1 MDIAAHPEAVWRL
14 ETAPRAA
21 VFVDVADYL
30 AAAKSAMMK
39 AKRSIHL
46 LNWAFEPRTRFK
58 PESDGA
64 GPADDEIG
72 HFLIRLA
79 TENENLD
86 VRILCWKSALPVA
99 ATQGFFPLQD
109 RRWFTGT
116 AVKFVLDGKLPFGAC
131 HHQKMI
137 IIDDALAFCGGAD
150 IGPDRWDTSA
160 HLDDDPRRLKGG
172 RHKGGYNSRHEV
184 MCLMDGPPAAALAG
198 LFRARWRRATGEA
211 MAKPASVAPAWP
223 EAIAPDLTEI
233 RVGVSRTVARWRTD
247 EGAQE
252 TLALSLASIAEARR
266 CIYLENQYFT
276 SPVVARALAERLQEP
291 DGPEVVLVSTQR
303 SPSWFDHMTM
313 DRTRSNFIK
322 TLKAADRYR
331 RFQIYC
337 PVTTLGRI
345 IIVHAKVAI
354 IDDDVLRVGS
364 ANMNNR
370 STGFDTECDIAFFA
384 GDSQTNR
391 AAIDGL
397 RVRLVAHWLGCAT
410 EAVRIAI
417 DKEGR
422 VGAAIEAL
430 RGSGHARLRPIP
442 VAHLGA
448 ASAAIA
454 ALHIGDPLGPTDSFQ
469 PWKRPRLLAAVESR
483 DNVSLP

>member
-86 VRILCWKSALPVA
+86 VRILCCEIRFFCRWPPP
-99 ATQGFFPLQD
+99 QGFFPLRD

-137 IIDDALAFCGGAD
+137 IIVGALAFCGGAD
-150 IGPDRWDTSA
+150 IGPRPVGHVCAT
-160 HLDDDPRRLKGG
+160 LMTDPRRLKGG
-172 RHKGGYNSRHEV
+172 RHRGGYNSLSTRS
-184 MCLMDGPPAAALAG
+184 CASWMDHRRRPWPDF
-198 LFRARWRRATGEA
+198 FRARWRRATGEA

-233 RVGVSRTVARWRTD
+233 RVGGLEDR
-247 EGAQE
+247 GA
-252 TLALSLASIAEARR
+252 LAYLMRAPRRPYSPEFAASITEARR

-276 SPVVARALAERLQEP
+276 LPRGGAGPGGTPAGTRTDRKWCWSPHSVPPA
-291 DGPEVVLVSTQR
+291 GST
-303 SPSWFDHMTM
+303 T
-313 DRTRSNFIK
+313 
-322 TLKAADRYR
+322 
-331 RFQIYC
+331 
-337 PVTTLGRI
+337 
-345 IIVHAKVAI
+345 
-354 IDDDVLRVGS
+354 
-364 ANMNNR
+364 
-370 STGFDTECDIAFFA
+370 
-384 GDSQTNR
+384 
-391 AAIDGL
+391 
-397 RVRLVAHWLGCAT
+397 
-410 EAVRIAI
+410 
-417 DKEGR
+417 
-422 VGAAIEAL
+422 
-430 RGSGHARLRPIP
+430 
-442 VAHLGA
+442 
-448 ASAAIA
+448 
-454 ALHIGDPLGPTDSFQ
+454 
-469 PWKRPRLLAAVESR
+469 
-483 DNVSLP
+483 